1 MNYCLFS
8 SLFVWESPSG
18 NLGWETSDT
27 SSFNVIY
34 NCARKK
40 SSPSL
45 ERFRAPAS
53 PQPASP
59 LETPSAGAAGKK
71 GISQSQALL
80 ISILRGQHGKTSKGL
95 APGCAGSRSY
105 ATGCPGLTEPGFP
118 RPRCFG
124 LDHRLSR
131 AIALDARQNAWMC
144 WRRQALICPRHR
156 LLLK

>member
-1 MNYCLFS
+1 MWPHFRQAEMNYCLFS

-34 NCARKK
+34 NRARKK

-71 GISQSQALL
+71 GISQSPALL
-80 ISILRGQHGKTSKGL
+80 ISILRGQHGKTSRVL
-95 APGCAGSRSY
+95 APGCAGSY
-105 ATGCPGLTEPGFP
+105 VTGCLGLTEPAFP
-118 RPRCFG
+118 HPGCFG
-124 LDHRLSR
+124 LDHRLSS
-131 AIALDARQNAWMC
+131 ALALDAQQNAWC
-144 WRRQALICPRHR
+144 VEEGKH
-156 LLLK
+156 

>member
-118 RPRCFG
+118 RPGCFG